1 MLRRSAPGARRSA
14 TTEPRTPEGFLS
26 PQERRAERSRPRAAA
41 PRAAL
46 ALGLLAFELLALGA
60 CVTQRATYFEATP
73 GPRVAASESRE
84 RLRALTRG
92 ACPRLATT
100 KAARGEAR
108 FALTHDS
115 TLAVTRAALTRS
127 TGDSLLDMGLGNET
141 AVLRLDAPA
150 SWLRLRYDCAD
161 SAAFTLEVR

>member
-1 MLRRSAPGARRSA
+1 ML
-14 TTEPRTPEGFLS
+14 T
-26 PQERRAERSRPRAAA
+26 
-41 PRAAL
+41 RAAL
-46 ALGLLAFELLALGA
+46 ALELLALAA

-73 GPRVAASESRE
+73 GPRVSVSEARD

-92 ACPRLATT
+92 ACPRLSTT

-115 TLAVTRAALTRS
+115 TLAVTRAALSRS
-127 TGDSLLDMGLGNET
+127 TGDSALDMELGNEV

-150 SWLRLRYDCAD
+150 SKLRLGYDCAD
-161 SAAFTLEVR
+161 SAAFALEVR